1 MRTIPM
7 MLAALL
13 LGGALLG
20 PGTAAAKEPEPVP
33 PKPPTPEEIRQLVR
47 QLGDD
52 SFSVRELADDEL
64 RAVGPP
70 AVPALREGL
79 KSPDPEVRRRARAI
93 LESIHLSVANLIEAL
108 KDDNPEVRK
117 DAAQRLEHYGPEK
130 ARAAVPALAAAVKD
144 KDEAVRDAVVEAL
157 MGLDPDNKALAD
169 AAPAR
174 AHVNGKY
181 AKLLRR
187 LKVPQDRQTYQDFS
201 DYGTYPAT
209 AEYAGY
215 KDIPQGYWVYVYP
228 YWYIWGEQKG
238 Q

>member
-1 MRTIPM
+1 MRTTSM
-7 MLAALL
+7 TLAALL

-20 PGTAAAKEPEPVP
+20 PGPLAAKEPEPVP
-33 PKPPTPEEIRQLVR
+33 QKTTNAEEIQQLVR
-47 QLGDD
+47 RLGDD
-52 SFSVRELADDEL
+52 SFSARELADDQL

-70 AVPALREGL
+70 AVPALRQAL
-79 KSPDPEVRRRARAI
+79 KNPDPEVRRRVRTI

-117 DAAQRLEHYGPEK
+117 DAAQRLQHYGPEK

-144 KDEAVRDAVVEAL
+144 RDEGVRDAVVEAL
-157 MGLDPDNKALAD
+157 MTLDPDNKALAD

-187 LKVPQDRQTYQDFS
+187 LKVPQDRQTYQDFN

-215 KDIPQGYWVYVYP
+215 KDIPAGYWVYVYP
-228 YWYIWGEQKG
+228 YWYIWAEQK